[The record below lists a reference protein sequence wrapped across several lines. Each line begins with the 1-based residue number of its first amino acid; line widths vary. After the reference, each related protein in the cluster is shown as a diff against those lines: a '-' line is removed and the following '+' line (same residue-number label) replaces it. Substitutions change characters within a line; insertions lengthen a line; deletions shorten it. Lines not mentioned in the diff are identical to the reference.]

1 MSLKNDKG
9 RGEESDPA
17 GLSKGFVMV
26 PHYAQYF
33 WRPYLGL
40 AAFALW
46 EMLLSFCYGTKDTAW
61 PSVSRLSRMLTNSD
75 NSRHVVRGRVRR
87 DHGRERFVPGAL
99 QVLERERLVI
109 VLVVNGNRVVEGN
122 RGTTGRCGVQVS
134 YNATYAFRVRKS
146 LPLLRPEQVARLSPS
161 LQRDHARFLARAE
174 ASKKMPGALDTSADA
189 WDTDPDDA
197 DKGPDT
203 GDSSPDDRDK
213 EADTWDGTNNNY
225 QEDQIKKDDRWKDVV
240 SELSLRLDP
249 AVWDRLVK
257 LTEAY
262 VDAKEEVLTITCCDR
277 YALDFLEHRYARF
290 VQRAVKL
297 VYGQELELRFEWRGE
312 E

>member
-9 RGEESDPA
+9 RGEDSDPA
-17 GLSKGFVMV
+17 GLSKGFIMI

-46 EMLLSFCYGTKDTAW
+46 EMLLSFCYGSKDIAW

-99 QVLERERLVI
+99 QVLERERLVQ
-109 VLVVNGNRVVEGN
+109 VLGAENS
-122 RGTTGRCGVQVS
+122 RGAAVGCS
-134 YNATYAFRVRKS
+134 ATYIFRVRKS
-146 LPLLRPEQVARLSPS
+146 LPLLRPEQVSTLSPS

-174 ASKKMPGALDTSADA
+174 ASKKSPGALDTSADA
-189 WDTDPDDA
+189 WDTEPDDA
-197 DKGPDT
+197 
-203 GDSSPDDRDK
+203 DSSPDDEDK
-213 EADTWDGTNNNY
+213 GSDTRDGTNNNY
-225 QEDQIKKDDRWKDVV
+225 QEHQRIMDDRWEDVV
-240 SELSLRLDP
+240 SELSLLLEP

-257 LTEAY
+257 HTEAY
-262 VDAKEEVLTITCCDR
+262 MDVEEEVLTITCRDR
-277 YALDFLEHRYARF
+277 YALEFLENRYARF

-297 VYGQELELRFEWRGE
+297 VYGRELELRFEWRE
-312 E
+312 EVDTCSPV

>member
-1 MSLKNDKG
+1 MSLKNDKRQG
-9 RGEESDPA
+9 TDSDPA
-17 GLSKGFVMV
+17 GLSMGFVMI

-46 EMLLSFCYGTKDTAW
+46 EMLLSFCYGSKDTAW

-99 QVLERERLVI
+99 QVLEREGLV
-109 VLVVNGNRVVEGN
+109 RVQGADAS
-122 RGTTGRCGVQVS
+122 RGARVSRGARESRGARVSHGAQVS
-134 YNATYAFRVRKS
+134 HGATYIFRVRKS
-146 LPLLRPEQVARLSPS
+146 LPLLRPEQVSRLSPS
-161 LQRDHARFLARAE
+161 LQRDHARFLARVE
-174 ASKKMPGALDTSADA
+174 GSKQSPGALDTSADA
-189 WDTDPDDA
+189 WDTEPDDA
-197 DKGPDT
+197 DKGPD
-203 GDSSPDDRDK
+203 
-213 EADTWDGTNNNY
+213 AWDGTNNNY
-225 QEDQIKKDDRWKDVV
+225 QEHQRTIDDKWKDVV
-240 SELSLRLDP
+240 SELSLQLDP

-262 VDAKEEVLTITCCDR
+262 MDAEEEVLTITCRDQ

-297 VYGQELELRFEWRGE
+297 VYGQELELRFEWTE
-312 E
+312 EE

>member
-1 MSLKNDKG
+1 MMSLKNHKG
-9 RGEESDPA
+9 READSHPA
-17 GLSKGFVMV
+17 GLAMGFTMV

-33 WRPYLGL
+33 WRPYLGM

-46 EMLLSFCYGTKDTAW
+46 QMLVSFCYGTKDTAW
-61 PSVSRLSRMLTNSD
+61 PSISRLSRMLTNSD

-99 QVLERERLVI
+99 QVLERERLVR
-109 VLVVNGNRVVEGN
+109 VLGAEDNHGPHAT
-122 RGTTGRCGVQVS
+122 RGSHATRGPDASRG
-134 YNATYAFRVRKS
+134 ATYVFRVRKS

-161 LQRDHARFLARAE
+161 LQRDHVRFLSRAE
-174 ASKKMPGALDTSADA
+174 GSKKSPGALDTSADA
-189 WDTDPDDA
+189 WDTEPDDA
-197 DKGPDT
+197 DKGPD
-203 GDSSPDDRDK
+203 
-213 EADTWDGTNNNY
+213 AWDGTNNNY
-225 QEDQIKKDDRWKDVV
+225 QEHQRTIDDKWKDVV
-240 SELSLRLDP
+240 SELSLQLDP

-262 VDAKEEVLTITCCDR
+262 MDAEEEVLTITCRDQ

-297 VYGQELELRFEWRGE
+297 VYGQELELRFEWTE
-312 E
+312 EE

>member
-9 RGEESDPA
+9 RREDSDPA
-17 GLSKGFVMV
+17 GLSMGFAMI

-46 EMLLSFCYGTKDTAW
+46 ELLLSFCYGSKDTAW
-61 PSVSRLSRMLTNSD
+61 PSVLRLSRMLTNSD

-99 QVLERERLVI
+99 QVLERERLVR
-109 VLVVNGNRVVEGN
+109 VLYADAGRGAEGR
-122 RGTTGRCGVQVS
+122 RGAQVS
-134 YNATYAFRVRKS
+134 RGATYIFRVRKS
-146 LPLLRPEQVARLSPS
+146 LPLLRPEQVAGLSPS

-174 ASKKMPGALDTSADA
+174 GSKKSPGALDTPAGA
-189 WDTDPDDA
+189 WDAEPDDW
-197 DKGPDT
+197 G
-203 GDSSPDDRDK
+203 SSPDDGDK
-213 EADTWDGTNNNY
+213 RPDTRDGTNNNY
-225 QEDQIKKDDRWKDVV
+225 QEDQIRIDDRWEDVV
-240 SELSLRLDP
+240 SELSLQLDP

-257 LTEAY
+257 LTKAY
-262 VDAKEEVLTITCCDR
+262 MDAEEEVLTITCRDR
-277 YALDFLEHRYARF
+277 YALDFLENRYARF

-297 VYGQELELRFEWRGE
+297 VYGRELELRFEWRE
-312 E
+312 EECG

>member
-1 MSLKNDKG
+1 MSLKNDEG
-9 RGEESDPA
+9 RGEDSDPA
-17 GLSKGFVMV
+17 GLSMGFVMI

-46 EMLLSFCYGTKDTAW
+46 QMLLSFCYGSKDTAW

-99 QVLERERLVI
+99 QVLERERLVR
-109 VLVVNGNRVVEGN
+109 VLGAEGT
-122 RGTTGRCGVQVS
+122 RG
-134 YNATYAFRVRKS
+134 ATYIFRVRRS

-174 ASKKMPGALDTSADA
+174 GSKKSPGALDTSADA
-189 WDTDPDDA
+189 WDTEPGDWGNSPDDA
-197 DKGPDT
+197 DRGPDT
-203 GDSSPDDRDK
+203 R
-213 EADTWDGTNNNY
+213 DGTNNNY
-225 QEDQIKKDDRWKDVV
+225 QEDQRTMDDRWEDVV
-240 SELSLRLDP
+240 SELSLQLDP

-257 LTEAY
+257 LTEAH
-262 VDAKEEVLTITCCDR
+262 VDAEGEVLTITGRDR
-277 YALDFLEHRYARF
+277 YALDFLENRYARF

-297 VYGQELELRFEWRGE
+297 VYGRELDLRFEWRKE

>member
-1 MSLKNDKG
+1 MSLKNDKRQG
-9 RGEESDPA
+9 TDSDPA
-17 GLSKGFVMV
+17 GLSMGFVMI

-46 EMLLSFCYGTKDTAW
+46 EMLLSFCYGSKDTAW

-99 QVLERERLVI
+99 QVLEREGLV
-109 VLVVNGNRVVEGN
+109 RVQGADAS
-122 RGTTGRCGVQVS
+122 RGARESHG
-134 YNATYAFRVRKS
+134 ATYIFRVRKS
-146 LPLLRPEQVARLSPS
+146 LPLLRPEQVSRLSPS
-161 LQRDHARFLARAE
+161 LQRDHARFLARVKG
-174 ASKKMPGALDTSADA
+174 SMKSPGALDTSADA
-189 WDTDPDDA
+189 WDTEPDDADKEPDTRDSSPDDA
-197 DKGPDT
+197 DKGPD
-203 GDSSPDDRDK
+203 
-213 EADTWDGTNNNY
+213 AWDGTNNNY
-225 QEDQIKKDDRWKDVV
+225 QEHQRTIDDKWKDVV
-240 SELSLRLDP
+240 SELSLQLDP

-262 VDAKEEVLTITCCDR
+262 VDAEEEVLTITCRDQ

-297 VYGQELELRFEWRGE
+297 VYGQELELRFEWTE
-312 E
+312 EE